1 MTAIFTL
8 MRLQIDRFEDGGWA
22 VVVPYPGVQKSFD
35 LPREFLPE
43 GASVG
48 DVFDVRF
55 EHDRVGTERVAEE
68 NRRLL
73 GGIPGAGP

>member
-1 MTAIFTL
+1 

-22 VVVPYPGVQKSFD
+22 VVLPYPGGRKSFD
-35 LPREFLPE
+35 LPREFLPA
-43 GASVG
+43 GASAG

-55 EHDRVGTERVAEE
+55 EHDRVETERVAGE

-73 GGIPGAGP
+73 DGVAGGGL